1 MTIGPGLAPKVKLSA
16 ITEPKK
22 RQCALEELS
31 IVWGITPGVKN
42 VVSKPS
48 SRGTPEAFF
57 PAIVEKR
64 TDARTVE
71 RYFGAKTI
79 GAGETTRKRTEL
91 SVKRV

>member
-1 MTIGPGLAPKVKLSA
+1 MQPAGGNLLWNV
-16 ITEPKK
+16 